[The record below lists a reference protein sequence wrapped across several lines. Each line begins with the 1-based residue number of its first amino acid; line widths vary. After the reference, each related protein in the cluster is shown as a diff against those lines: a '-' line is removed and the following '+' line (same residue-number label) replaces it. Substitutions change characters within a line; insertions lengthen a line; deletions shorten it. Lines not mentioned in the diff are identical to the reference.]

1 MGPLTSAD
9 FPLYAV
15 GPDVYRRTASFPLFT
30 VADRHVAA
38 DMVLR
43 LNRDQMVGPR
53 SREVDLST
61 VLGKMNGC
69 LG

>member
-9 FPLYAV
+9 FPLYAI
-15 GPDVYRRTASFPLFT
+15 GRDVYRRTGSSPLFT
-30 VADRHVAA
+30 AADRHVAA
-38 DMVLR
+38 EMVLR
-43 LNRDQMVGPR
+43 LNRDQMFGPR

-61 VLGKMNGC
+61 VLAKMNGC